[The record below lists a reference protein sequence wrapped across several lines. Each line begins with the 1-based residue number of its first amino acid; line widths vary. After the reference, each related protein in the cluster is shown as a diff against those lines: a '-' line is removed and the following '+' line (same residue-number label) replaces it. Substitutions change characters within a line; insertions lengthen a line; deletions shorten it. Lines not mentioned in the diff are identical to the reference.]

1 MCAITGHGAPQWSMV
16 MGSQRMHQFL
26 VGFGALVGNVAGAM
40 GGFACAPWSASA
52 SGGFMHYALGG
63 FCSFMKCHLTST
75 HGSGNATHDDIST
88 VSLD

>member
-1 MCAITGHGAPQWSMV
+1 MV

-52 SGGFMHYALGG
+52 SGSRLKRHCMEDEALHYALGG